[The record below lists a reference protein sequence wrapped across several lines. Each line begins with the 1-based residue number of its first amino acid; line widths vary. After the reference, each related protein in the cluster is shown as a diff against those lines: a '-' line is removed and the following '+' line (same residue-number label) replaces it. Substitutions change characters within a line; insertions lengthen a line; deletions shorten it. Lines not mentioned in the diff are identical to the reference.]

1 MQAYK
6 KDINLCHL
14 NFCLHLLSVIYLVYL
29 QYMISSRLFL
39 TAVLKVCMYLC
50 CLCVDENLC
59 LCSAHLFQVQQT
71 MCCGQRQKEPVSLL
85 QTTEVLQGW
94 NEKRRSGVTFL
105 LSQVISLTQDTISV
119 SIFKM

>member
-1 MQAYK
+1 MSLINLSMYSCRHYLAKCKHIK

-29 QYMISSRLFL
+29 QYIISSRLFL

-59 LCSAHLFQVQQT
+59 LSSAHLFSGSADNV
-71 MCCGQRQKEPVSLL
+71 LW
-85 QTTEVLQGW
+85 TETKGTSVVTADY
-94 NEKRRSGVTFL
+94 RSASRL
-105 LSQVISLTQDTISV
+105 E
-119 SIFKM
+119 